1 MSQRIGLLMA
11 IAVFALVL
19 AGCTG
24 SSADRI
30 PTVPDQPAGAASEQS
45 APQVVADEPAAPER
59 TSQIAWIGMAEV
71 EPNDTHEDSQFVP
84 NFAMVDGSIDA
95 AGDQNDYYQV
105 ELLEGP
111 GCVYVK
117 LGWYDP
123 DAWVNLYLY
132 NSDIEP
138 VHYNNMDAPSPKQVY
153 WWDLPMGI
161 YYVRVKAQEGSSDY
175 RIKFAFSAN
184 RHEPLNDSIE
194 TTAGNSLV
202 VYGSNYVSC
211 SHSSNDPND
220 YLEITINAKQAGGML
235 SVTLDWA
242 GPNDPDFNLYIYD
255 VDYNPLAVSNGL
267 GQPETCSLKYPPE
280 GNLYIRVK
288 ANAGMGVYD
297 LLAKVYPV
305 FIIDPHIL
313 YDFEPQP
320 IPWPPPDPP
329 WEIFGDFDPWVA
341 SGPFAWP
348 GQWVMFNPQPE
359 PPGGWKMELPQLPSF
374 GF

>member
-11 IAVFALVL
+11 IAALALVL

-24 SSADRI
+24 SSADRV
-30 PTVPDQPAGAASEQS
+30 PTVPDQPAAVTSEQS
-45 APQVVADEPAAPER
+45 APQVVPDDPAEPER
-59 TSQIAWIGMAEV
+59 TSQIAWLATAEI
-71 EPNDTHEDSQFVP
+71 EPNDIPGDGQIVP

-95 AGDQNDYYQV
+95 ASDQNDYYLV
-105 ELLEGP
+105 EMLGP
-111 GCVYVK
+111 GCIYVK

-132 NSDIEP
+132 DSGIVP
-138 VHYNNMDAPSPKQVY
+138 VQYDNADTSSPKQVY
-153 WWDLPMGI
+153 VWDLPTGI

-175 RIKFAFSAN
+175 RIKFAFSYN
-184 RHEPLNDSIE
+184 WHEPLNDSIE
-194 TTAGNSLV
+194 TTAGHSIIA
-202 VYGSNYVSC
+202 YGSDYVSC
-211 SHSSNDPND
+211 SHPTNDPND
-220 YLEITINAKQAGGML
+220 YYEITINSKQTDGML

-242 GPNDPDFNLYIYD
+242 GPNNPDFNLYIYD

-267 GQPETCSLKYPPE
+267 AQPETCSIKFPPE
-280 GNLYIRVK
+280 GNLYVRVK
-288 ANAGMGVYD
+288 ANGNMAVYD

-305 FIIDPHIL
+305 LIIDPGPF

-329 WEIFGDFDPWVA
+329 WLIFHDFDPWA
-341 SGPFAWP
+341 AGGGISFP

-359 PPGGWKMELPQLPSF
+359 PPAMDLPQLPGF